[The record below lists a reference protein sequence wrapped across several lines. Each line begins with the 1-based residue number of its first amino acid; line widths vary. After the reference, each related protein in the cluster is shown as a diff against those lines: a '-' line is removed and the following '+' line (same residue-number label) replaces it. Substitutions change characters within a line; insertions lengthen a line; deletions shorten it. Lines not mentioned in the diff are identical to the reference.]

1 MQKLVP
7 VSTKGQV
14 VIPAPMRKR
23 LKIGRAVVIKE
34 QGNQLLVEASSTLEE
49 SFGIGGKEMIVVAR
63 EISRAR
69 RIEVESERS

>member
-1 MQKLVP
+1 
-7 VSTKGQV
+7 
-14 VIPAPMRKR
+14 MRKR